1 MKFKV
6 GDTVRVVRCRTH
18 GNCEHINIIGKIIDI
33 VANSCFPYEL
43 ENCEEIFRED
53 ELELVQEKQFTK
65 ADLRDG
71 DIVIYRNG
79 EKRIVNKTANKIVH
93 MEDFRNLSFYLCD
106 FREDLTNTN
115 GREYDII
122 KIYQAEY
129 KTIFSREEILD
140 KAEKRYLAGVIRP
153 FRDKVKYIVKYDN
166 SLKTEK
172 EYLKIKIMNDA
183 DINFP
188 YFEKDFMYKGM
199 KESKK
204 YTLKELG
211 L

>member
-6 GDTVRVVRCRTH
+6 GDKVKVVRCRTH
-18 GNCEHINIIGKIIDI
+18 GNCKHINTIGKIIDI

-53 ELELVQEKQFTK
+53 ELELVQEKRFTK
-65 ADLRDG
+65 AYLKCR
-71 DIVIYRNG
+71 DIVTCKNGTKRMVIKSYLIDGCGQRTDSLDNYNNKLERNDYDDLD
-79 EKRIVNKTANKIVH
+79 IVKVERPVKY
-93 MEDFRNLSFYLCD
+93 E
-106 FREDLTNTN
+106 
-115 GREYDII
+115 
-122 KIYQAEY
+122 
-129 KTIFSREEILD
+129 TIFERKEEVLD
-140 KAEKRYLAGVIRP
+140 AAEKRYLAGVIRP

-166 SLKTEK
+166 SLIKTEK